1 MSIIGLQL
9 IFFIFIYLFIYFFF
23 AKTSNLFFSEGDKDD
38 EDEQGFHS
46 SQRKHNSFMKVN
58 SMS

>member
-1 MSIIGLQL
+1 MMITTLPITIG
-9 IFFIFIYLFIYFFF
+9 FFLFIFFF

-46 SQRKHNSFMKVN
+46 SQRKHNSFVKVN